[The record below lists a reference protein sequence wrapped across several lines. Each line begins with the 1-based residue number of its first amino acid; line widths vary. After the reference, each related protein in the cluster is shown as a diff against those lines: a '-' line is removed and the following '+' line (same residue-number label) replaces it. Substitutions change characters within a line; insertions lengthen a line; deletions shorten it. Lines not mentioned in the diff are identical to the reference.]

1 MGQAN
6 NWLDSHA
13 KEILRYQS
21 MINEL
26 DEEDYLD
33 RLHLLSKML
42 VLIGKVSAQVSEDYK
57 KIYAR
62 RKQVHAEAYIKATKA
77 KAQEAELAVI
87 ELRNMEAEAYG
98 NYKRWGNAFESTQ
111 EEINVLKYKIRISI
125 EDGSSKQGA

>member
-1 MGQAN
+1 MGQA

-62 RKQVHAEAYIKATKA
+62 RKQVHAEAYIKATKHKQA
-77 KAQEAELAVI
+77 NADLAVV
-87 ELRNMEAEAYG
+87 ELRNMEAEAFG
-98 NYKRWGNAFESTQ
+98 AKERWKNGFESTT
-111 EEINVLKYKIRISI
+111 EEINVLKYKIRISL
-125 EDGSSKQGA
+125 EDGSNKHGA